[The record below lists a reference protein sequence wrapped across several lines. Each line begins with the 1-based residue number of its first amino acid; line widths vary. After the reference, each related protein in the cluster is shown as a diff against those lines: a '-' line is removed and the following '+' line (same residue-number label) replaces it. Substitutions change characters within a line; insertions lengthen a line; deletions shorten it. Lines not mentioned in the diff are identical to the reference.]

1 MNSSTTPSYTT
12 VGSRMTSV
20 RFSSPQIKSTASTL
34 SNVSAVTLSK
44 RSTVVVTNS
53 IFVGSSFS
61 SEGTQANSIV
71 NTSLSMTSKSSVVTQ
86 RSSSDVIQGSRT
98 VSQSTSISRIVTPPR
113 VSYSSV
119 KVTPSSSAV
128 STVRSS
134 ELYSSSVIRS
144 LKTNTSTVSTVTS
157 RVLITVTSVAAPSV
171 TSDVTSRVIKSHAS
185 SSQTEL
191 IVTTLLSKTSSVT
204 VVSTIPKSI
213 SLLFSSLGSTVRSI
227 FSGTQSSNQL
237 SLKTALPSRL
247 TVATLASESASS
259 RTSSAARLMTSSPRI
274 STPLDKTTKMT
285 TTAKEV
291 YTSRET
297 SKAFPSTTLETS
309 TRRLTSMTY
318 KTATFSS
325 PFSGKSTV
333 LSRFPT
339 ISLSTISFSSS
350 KSGVILNSSF
360 RSYSSFSSVELPS
373 YTTSGTFISTA
384 SPPLSRVSL
393 TRHVTF
399 SRITKSRN
407 LLSRSRFS
415 TSLLSTA
422 TFSQTASHTYTTPT
436 APKQSPGIV
445 SSTISFRAISISQT
459 VVLATIPLSKPPDSS
474 SVTFV
479 SRTSKYSSFSFHFS
493 SILGTLRSSSA
504 LFSSNTTPSV
514 SATGATQTVSVLP
527 TSSVPATAPPT
538 SPPNFPPL
546 LLNNIG
552 RVRAPAGKALQFII
566 PDDTFYD
573 REDRATTR
581 NLTLSMTLANGSSI
595 PTNFWL
601 QFDIASQ
608 TINGLP
614 LDEHV
619 PDGILG
625 QVLVLRARDN
635 DSAETFDAFEVLV
648 VPSEKPVAQELRV
661 RITNEFATFNLALR
675 LALLKKIA
683 VYYDD
688 ADESK
693 IRVLKFSPGSV
704 IMTWTN
710 DSLPTDSC
718 DEEKLQFVKNKML
731 LPNGEVREEFREA
744 LQGFPVVNASEERF
758 GVCNGSFI
766 ALTETPID
774 PARKEARVEENL
786 WYKHVL
792 VGLLI
797 VVIIIVLAALLFWY
811 LRRRRPKP
819 SSEKRTF
826 KKRKPIV
833 LGSEIELKPLPGKP
847 LVLPDDDPS
856 LPPSYISETSLN
868 KPTYSDDED
877 EEDYGKG
884 SPSVVYEPPPPF
896 YLTQDDDPRNS
907 PPPAYLMP
915 PMKFPELPTR
925 TFGRMESDA

>member
-1 MNSSTTPSYTT
+1 M
-12 VGSRMTSV
+12 
-20 RFSSPQIKSTASTL
+20 
-34 SNVSAVTLSK
+34 
-44 RSTVVVTNS
+44 
-53 IFVGSSFS
+53 
-61 SEGTQANSIV
+61 
-71 NTSLSMTSKSSVVTQ
+71 
-86 RSSSDVIQGSRT
+86 
-98 VSQSTSISRIVTPPR
+98 
-113 VSYSSV
+113 
-119 KVTPSSSAV
+119 
-128 STVRSS
+128 
-134 ELYSSSVIRS
+134 
-144 LKTNTSTVSTVTS
+144 
-157 RVLITVTSVAAPSV
+157 
-171 TSDVTSRVIKSHAS
+171 
-185 SSQTEL
+185 
-191 IVTTLLSKTSSVT
+191 
-204 VVSTIPKSI
+204 
-213 SLLFSSLGSTVRSI
+213 
-227 FSGTQSSNQL
+227 
-237 SLKTALPSRL
+237 
-247 TVATLASESASS
+247 
-259 RTSSAARLMTSSPRI
+259 
-274 STPLDKTTKMT
+274 
-285 TTAKEV
+285 
-291 YTSRET
+291 
-297 SKAFPSTTLETS
+297 
-309 TRRLTSMTY
+309 
-318 KTATFSS
+318 
-325 PFSGKSTV
+325 
-333 LSRFPT
+333 
-339 ISLSTISFSSS
+339 
-350 KSGVILNSSF
+350 
-360 RSYSSFSSVELPS
+360 
-373 YTTSGTFISTA
+373 
-384 SPPLSRVSL
+384 
-393 TRHVTF
+393 
-399 SRITKSRN
+399 
-407 LLSRSRFS
+407 
-415 TSLLSTA
+415 
-422 TFSQTASHTYTTPT
+422 
-436 APKQSPGIV
+436 
-445 SSTISFRAISISQT
+445 
-459 VVLATIPLSKPPDSS
+459 
-474 SVTFV
+474 
-479 SRTSKYSSFSFHFS
+479 
-493 SILGTLRSSSA
+493 
-504 LFSSNTTPSV
+504 
-514 SATGATQTVSVLP
+514 
-527 TSSVPATAPPT
+527 
-538 SPPNFPPL
+538 
-546 LLNNIG
+546 
-552 RVRAPAGKALQFII
+552 
-566 PDDTFYD
+566 
-573 REDRATTR
+573 TTR

-595 PTNFWL
+595 PTDFWL

-683 VYYDD
+683 GYYDD

-718 DEEKLQFVKNKML
+718 DEEKLQFVTNKML

-744 LQGFPVVNASEERF
+744 LQGFPVVSASEERF

-766 ALTETPID
+766 APTETPID